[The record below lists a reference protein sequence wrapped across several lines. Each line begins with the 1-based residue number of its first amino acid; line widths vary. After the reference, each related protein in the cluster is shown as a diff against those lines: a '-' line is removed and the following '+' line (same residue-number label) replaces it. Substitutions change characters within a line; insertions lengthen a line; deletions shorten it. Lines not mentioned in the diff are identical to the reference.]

1 MTTNTYDLIIVGAG
15 VVGCSTAFHA
25 SQLGAKVLLVDSAGI
40 AEGTSAQS
48 SGILRTHYSVRENVA
63 LAHQSYAVFENFA
76 NYVQN
81 EDAASGFNRCGYLI
95 VADEA
100 KADAVKASIAQQAQ
114 MGIAA
119 ELVSAEQAVA
129 LLPLLDPSGL
139 CVFGYEPDAGYA
151 DAYLVATGFASAA
164 RRLGARIQT
173 NTPVQSL
180 IHTGTRVT
188 GVQTTQG
195 SFYAACV
202 LTAANVWSNRLLSSL
217 PQLPPI
223 PLLAQRHEVIALEAP
238 LPYLPSYPVFKDMAS
253 PGMLYARSYGRSQ
266 LLVSKGTQGP
276 EAEPDEGQADV
287 PLDLVADIGEQIAM
301 RLPSFA
307 QAGLVSSW
315 TGLYDVTPDWNP
327 VLGALPGWAGL
338 QVAFGF
344 SGHGFKL
351 SPMVGKLLAQSAL
364 GLPTEV
370 DMQPYR
376 YMRFAQGAVFEGLY
390 VSTSKV

>member
-1 MTTNTYDLIIVGAG
+1 MDSNTYDLIIVGAG
-15 VVGCSTAFHA
+15 IIGCSAAFHA
-25 SQLGAKVLLVDSAGI
+25 SQMGAKVLLLDRAGI
-40 AEGTSAQS
+40 AQGTSAQS

-76 NYVQN
+76 NYVQD

-95 VADEA
+95 VADDA

-119 ELVSAEQAVA
+119 ELISAQQALA
-129 LLPLLDPSGL
+129 LLPLLDPTGL
-139 CVFGYEPDAGYA
+139 SVFGYEPHAGYA
-151 DAYLVATGFASAA
+151 DAYLVATGFARAA
-164 RRLGARIQT
+164 RRLGARVQT
-173 NTPVQSL
+173 NTSVQSL
-180 IHTGTRVT
+180 IHHGARVS
-188 GVQTTQG
+188 GVQTEQG
-195 SFYAACV
+195 NFHAACV

-217 PQLPPI
+217 PQSPPI
-223 PLLAQRHEVIALEAP
+223 PLLAQRHEVIALQAP

-253 PGMLYARSYGRSQ
+253 SGMLYARSYGRSQ

-276 EAEPDEGQADV
+276 QADPDEDQADV
-287 PLDLVADIGEQIAM
+287 PLDLVADIGEQLAL
-301 RLPSFA
+301 RLPTFA
-307 QAGLVSSW
+307 QASLASSW

-376 YMRFAQGAVFEGLY
+376 YTRFAQGAAFEGLY
-390 VSTSKV
+390 GKGAVS